1 MSKQLFKSTSVVA
14 FMTFLS
20 RILGLLRETVFA
32 SFFGASAEMD
42 AFLIAFRIPNFM
54 RRLFAEG
61 CFSQAFIPVLSE
73 VKSASDF
80 HDMKR
85 FIQNVTGTLGIIVL
99 LVSIFGMV
107 TAEGWTAVFA
117 PGYWHEPLKFE
128 LATHL
133 LRIMF
138 PFIFFITITGLVGS
152 ILNVFGKFAI
162 PAVTPVILNV
172 CMIVAALGLSH
183 YFKYGVEAAAW
194 GVSFA
199 GLVQLLFLLPYL
211 HRIGLLAMPK
221 WGWRHP
227 GVQKIIKLMM
237 PALFG
242 ASIAQIS
249 LLLDTIFASFL
260 KTGSVSWLYYSDR
273 VMQFPLGILGVA
285 LSTVVLPHLSRQHAL
300 KDFTEYNRALDW
312 ALRLV
317 VILALP
323 SALAL
328 AMLAGPI
335 LVTLFQYG
343 KFTMYDVQMTEYSL
357 WAFSFG
363 LLFFIAVKI
372 AVAAYYA
379 RQDMR
384 TPVKIGII
392 AVSVNMILNA
402 ILIWPMAH
410 AGLALATGI
419 GSAVNTSLLLW
430 GLYKQK
436 IYVPRPGWGKVWLAA
451 IVANMVMGAILY
463 CMQDSLVMWHNW
475 HALIRAMHLLVL
487 IVVGSATYFTVLWVC
502 GIRKHDLIL

>member
-20 RILGLLRETVFA
+20 RILGLVRETVFA
-32 SFFGASAEMD
+32 SYFGASAEMD

-73 VKSASDF
+73 VKGQHDF
-80 HDMKR
+80 HGMKD
-85 FIQNVTGTLGIIVL
+85 FIRNVTGTLGVIVL
-99 LVSIFGMV
+99 VFSIFGVV

-117 PGYWHEPLKFE
+117 PGYWHEPFKFH
-128 LATHL
+128 LATYM

-172 CMIVAALGLSH
+172 CMIIAALGLSH
-183 YFKYGVEAAAW
+183 YFQYGVEAAAW
-194 GVSFA
+194 AVSIA
-199 GLVQLLFLLPYL
+199 GLIQLLFMLPYL
-211 HRIGLLAMPK
+211 HKIGLLVKPK
-221 WGWRHP
+221 WGWHHP
-227 GVQKIIKLMM
+227 GVQKIVKLMI

-249 LLLDTIFASFL
+249 LLLDTVFASFL

-285 LSTVVLPHLSRQHAL
+285 LSTVVLPHLSRQHAA
-300 KDFTEYNRALDW
+300 KDFNEYNRALDW

-328 AMLAGPI
+328 AILAGPI

-343 KFTMYDVQMTEYSL
+343 KFSMYDVQMTEYSL
-357 WAFSFG
+357 WAFSLG
-363 LLFFIAVKI
+363 LLFFIAVK
-372 AVAAYYA
+372 VVVSAYYA
-379 RQDMR
+379 RQDMK

-392 AVSVNMILNA
+392 AVVTNMILNA
-402 ILIWPMAH
+402 ILIWPLAH

-419 GSAVNTSLLLW
+419 GSMVNTFLLLW
-430 GLYKQK
+430 GLYKNK
-436 IYVPRPGWGKVWLAA
+436 IYQPRKGWTKVWFAGILAN
-451 IVANMVMGAILY
+451 IVMGLVLY
-463 CMQDSLVMWHNW
+463 FMQGNLMNWHNW
-475 HALIRAMHLLVL
+475 HPLMRVAHLMLL
-487 IVVGSATYFTVLWVC
+487 IVVGLGSYFGVLFAC
-502 GIRKHDLIL
+502 KIRKHDFVL

>member
-73 VKSASDF
+73 VKSESDF
-80 HDMKR
+80 HGMKD
-85 FIQNVTGTLGIIVL
+85 FIRNVTGTLGVIVL
-99 LVSIFGMV
+99 AVALFGIIS
-107 TAEGWTAVFA
+107 AEGWTAVFA
-117 PGYWHEPLKFE
+117 PGYWHEPLKFK
-128 LATHL
+128 LATYM

-183 YFKYGVEAAAW
+183 YFEYGVVAAAW
-194 GVSFA
+194 GVTVA
-199 GLVQLLFLLPYL
+199 GLMQLLFMLPYL
-211 HRIGLLAMPK
+211 KKIGLLVKPK
-221 WGWRHP
+221 WGWQHP
-227 GVQKIIKLMM
+227 GVQKIIKLMI

-285 LSTVVLPHLSRQHAL
+285 LSTVVLPHLSRQHAT
-300 KDFTEYNRALDW
+300 KDFNEYNRSLDW

-343 KFTMYDVQMTEYSL
+343 KFSMYDVQMTEYSL

-379 RQDMR
+379 RQDMK

-392 AVSVNMILNA
+392 AVVTNMVLNA
-402 ILIWPMAH
+402 ILIWPLAH

-419 GSAVNTSLLLW
+419 GSAVNTSLLIF

-436 IYVPRPGWGKVWLAA
+436 IYQPRPGWGKVWVATIIANLA
-451 IVANMVMGAILY
+451 MGAILY
-463 CMQDSLVMWHNW
+463 FMQDNLIIWHNW
-475 HALIRAMHLLVL
+475 HPAMRALHLLVL
-487 IVVGSATYFTVLWVC
+487 IAVGSVSYFVVLFGC
-502 GIRKHDLIL
+502 GVRKRDFIL